1 MTNVVLAV
9 VAALATQGDGV
20 KLSVSTALQQG
31 GFEVFMAHYKRD
43 YAHGS
48 SEYSQRHALFQERV
62 KHMEEHNSD
71 EKRLWTAGISHLT
84 DRTESELSA
93 LYGWRGHGSRR
104 PASLLSTDVS
114 KHEEREAAAS
124 IDWNNLTMAENKRD
138 QGGCGSCWAVATA
151 VMLETRHEAQLGQ
164 TRGFSPQELV
174 NCVPNPKE
182 CGGQG
187 GCAGAT
193 VELAMK
199 YAEESGLGDEDKTPY
214 RAVDEDCPSTQTASS
229 FLSMRTREVS
239 STKLSLDSWHT
250 LPPNKAKPLM
260 VSLLDG
266 PVAISLGADK
276 WSGYSHGVFN
286 GCSKDAIINHAV
298 VLMGYGEDGASNYW
312 NVRNSWGDDWGEHG
326 HIRLLRHQT
335 TAEDDAH
342 CGWDH
347 KPEDGIACKP
357 YPEKQYVCGMCGMLF
372 DSVAV
377 KFQKQ

>member
-1 MTNVVLAV
+1 MAKLLIAV
-9 VAALATQGDGV
+9 MASLVALGSGA
-20 KLSVSTALQQG
+20 KLSVHASLQQG
-31 GFEVFMAHYKRD
+31 GFETFMAHYKRD

-48 SEYSQRHALFQERV
+48 AEYSERYALFQERV
-62 KHMEEHNSD
+62 KAMEEHNSD
-71 EKRLWTAGISHLT
+71 ATRLWTAGVSHLT
-84 DRTESELSA
+84 DRTEGELSA

-104 PASLLSTDVS
+104 PASLLTSDVS
-114 KHEEREAAAS
+114 ETEEREAAES

-151 VMLETRHEAQLGQ
+151 VMLETRHEAQLGK

-174 NCVPNPKE
+174 NCVPNPQE

-199 YAEESGLGDEDKTPY
+199 YAEESGLGDDEMTPY
-214 RAVDEDCPSTQTASS
+214 SAIDEDCKSKQKPSS
-229 FLSMRTREVS
+229 FLSMRSTAVS
-239 STKLSLDSWHT
+239 STQLSLDSCNT
-250 LPPNKAKPLM
+250 LPPNKA
-260 VSLLDG
+260 G
-266 PVAISLGADK
+266 P
-276 WSGYSHGVFN
+276 
-286 GCSKDAIINHAV
+286 
-298 VLMGYGEDGASNYW
+298 LMGYGADDSTKYW
-312 NVRNSWGDDWGEHG
+312 NVRNSWGNDWGEDG

-335 TAEDDAH
+335 TAEDDEH

-372 DSVAV
+372 DSVSV
-377 KFQKQ
+377 KFQK

>member
-1 MTNVVLAV
+1 MAKVS
-9 VAALATQGDGV
+9 VAAMAALVALGSGA
-20 KLSVSTALQQG
+20 KLSVHASLQQG
-31 GFEVFMAHYKRD
+31 GFEAFMAHYNRD

-48 SEYSQRHALFQERV
+48 AEFAERSTLFQDRV
-62 KHMEEHNSD
+62 KAIEEHNSD
-71 EKRLWTAGISHLT
+71 ATRLWTAGVSHLT
-84 DRTESELSA
+84 DRTEVELSA

-104 PASLLSTDVS
+104 PASLLTSDVS
-114 KHEEREAAAS
+114 ERQERAAAAS
-124 IDWNNLTMAENKRD
+124 IDWNNLTMSENKRD

-151 VMLETRHEAQLGQ
+151 VMLETRHEAQLGR
-164 TRGFSPQELV
+164 TRGFSAQELV

-193 VELAMK
+193 VELAMQ
-199 YAEESGLGDEDKTPY
+199 YAEESGLGDDEKTPY
-214 RAVDEDCPSTQTASS
+214 AAVDEDCQSKQQASS
-229 FLSMRTREVS
+229 FLSMRTQQIS
-239 STKLSLDSWHT
+239 STKLSLDFWTT
-250 LPPNKAKPLM
+250 LPANKAGPLM
-260 VSLLDG
+260 VALLDG

-276 WSGYSHGVFN
+276 WSSYSQGVFN

-298 VLMGYGEDGASNYW
+298 VLMGYGEEKPSKYW
-312 NVRNSWGDDWGEHG
+312 KVRNSWGNDWGEEG
-326 HIRLLRHQT
+326 HIRLLRHKT

-342 CGWDH
+342 CGWDA

-377 KFQKQ
+377 KFQK